1 MKYLMESRERF
12 VIEIVLAGIFIAFLV
27 SLSIIIVNAS
37 QGSETETTI
46 TNSFNTYNYNV
57 PAQTRYT
64 TLMAKPYIV
73 GDGNYVRIYDAGRI
87 VYTRDD
93 FKYADDERHLLYDS
107 WSQLRIAEGLFGND
121 INNYEVY
128 VQNREYAGGYF
139 RVVFNFEDHYGNV
152 DSNTET
158 HYVGPREESRF
169 VFKDISPDRYDYR
182 RWWYEI
188 KSLDKTNSF
197 YIN

>member
-1 MKYLMESRERF
+1 MESRERF

-57 PAQTRYT
+57 PAQT
-64 TLMAKPYIV
+64 
-73 GDGNYVRIYDAGRI
+73 
-87 VYTRDD
+87 
-93 FKYADDERHLLYDS
+93 
-107 WSQLRIAEGLFGND
+107 RIAEGLFGND